1 MKNLFIFALLVLP
14 AVIFTFDNGNRF
26 MSYAAED
33 ELDDELDV
41 ENEDQA
47 VVGEDVETEEEP
59 ETTTSPD
66 ADTFLLFTKPNYVAG
81 TQMDLPGGVAVEF
94 LVGFTNK
101 GKDDFVVE
109 TVEASFRYPM
119 DFNYYIQNFS
129 AIAYNREVKPGHEAT
144 VSYAFMPS
152 ETFAGRPFGLN
163 IALNYRDINGI
174 QYTESIFNE
183 TVNIIELDEGLD
195 GETFF
200 LYIFLAAFVVLLLVL
215 GQQFLVGSVGKKR
228 RILPMRKVETGTSN
242 PNNIDYEWL
251 PEETIRALQKSPNSK
266 SPKNSPNTNKSHKSP
281 KQNNQSPRQRKTR
294 AAGSDD

>member
-1 MKNLFIFALLVLP
+1 MKHLLIFALLVLP
-14 AVIFTFDNGNRF
+14 AVIFTVDNGNKM
-26 MSYAAED
+26 MSYAVED

-47 VVGEDVETEEEP
+47 VVSDDAEVEEEV

-66 ADTFLLFTKPNYVAG
+66 ADTFLLFTRPTYIPG
-81 TQMDLPGGVAVEF
+81 GQLDLPGGVPVEF

-101 GKDDFVVE
+101 GKDDFVIE

-144 VSYAFMPS
+144 VSYAFLPS

-174 QYTESIFNE
+174 QYSESVFNE
-183 TVNIIELDEGLD
+183 TVNITELDEGLD
-195 GETFF
+195 GETLF

-215 GQQFLVGSVGKKR
+215 GQQFLVGSVGRKR
-228 RILPMRKVETGTSN
+228 RVAPSRKVETGTNN
-242 PNNIDYEWL
+242 PNNIDYDWL
-251 PEETIRALQKSPNSK
+251 PEETKRALQKSPTTK
-266 SPKNSPNTNKSHKSP
+266 SPKKSP
-281 KQNNQSPRQRKTR
+281 KSQNQSPRQRKTTR